1 MPQMIL
7 SRFNDIEQAK
17 GCLERLSDCDLDV
30 TIKPVADG
38 TWVLR
43 GGKQIAFSQAEI
55 VRFSH
60 WTPVVK
66 TDSGEEVEALPLD
79 QGRILI
85 IASA

>member
-7 SRFNDIEQAK
+7 SRFSDIEQAK
-17 GCLERLSDCDLDV
+17 GCLERLDDCDLDV

-43 GGKQIAFSQAEI
+43 GGKEIVFSQAQI

-60 WTPVVK
+60 WTPVIK
-66 TDSGEEVEALPLD
+66 TDSGEEVEALPTAE
-79 QGRILI
+79 GRILI